1 MAGRGEK
8 KLALNPTFRV
18 LYEPS
23 RFSKTFLFSPQ
34 KEKKRALDLPFS
46 RAFAR
51 RRSLRFQQ
59 YSETD
64 DDPV

>member
-1 MAGRGEK
+1 MGETRE
-8 KLALNPTFRV
+8 ASTLNPNFRV

-34 KEKKRALDLPFS
+34 KEKKRALDLPLS